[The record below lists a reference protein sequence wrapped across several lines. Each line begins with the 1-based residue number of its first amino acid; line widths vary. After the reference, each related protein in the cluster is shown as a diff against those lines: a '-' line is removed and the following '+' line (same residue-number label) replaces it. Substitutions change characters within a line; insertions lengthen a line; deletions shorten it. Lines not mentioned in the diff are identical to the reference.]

1 MVRLVG
7 IVLVILGLI
16 FQPLMA
22 AMPIELANQGTD
34 NVATSNIEASA
45 HVDGHANHRDQKVA
59 DKAAEKPCH
68 GGATENGSS
77 SEAHDGCIT
86 AGNCCGVCVA
96 SICYKMI
103 VSSNPQI
110 NIPVIGKAENLVLGI
125 LSSIFHPPKHA

>member
-34 NVATSNIEASA
+34 TVATSNIDASA
-45 HVDGHANHRDQKVA
+45 HVDGHENHHDQKVA
-59 DKAAEKPCH
+59 GKLAEEPCH
-68 GGATENGSS
+68 GGATEDGSAS
-77 SEAHDGCIT
+77 DAHDGCVT
-86 AGNCCGVCVA
+86 VGGCCGICVA
-96 SICYKMI
+96 SISYNLI
-103 VSSNPQI
+103 ISSNPQI
-110 NIPVIGKAENLVLGI
+110 NVPVIGKAENLVLGI